1 MKNKKKAGLDKWKL
15 YKNLLDVVHIAKQ
28 ADIEL
33 YDLCEHQGYTICYV
47 PIYHRNKIYRHF
59 EDATKLETTG
69 MLGYL
74 FRSLKKPARVL
85 GMVCAMILW
94 YGMSHMIYAIDIKGE
109 DDESRK
115 LVETTLQKMQ
125 VTPPFY
131 RKDISVLKSDLKKQL
146 ENKIAWLE
154 IEQRG
159 SRYRISYTPKEF
171 AHIEELSHDELI
183 AKQDGVIQRF
193 DVLHGNKLH
202 KVNEFV
208 HKGDVLVSN
217 VIDTSGNTK
226 QELYVKGRVFA
237 YTWKDVVVEM
247 KDDKMP
253 KGFQYFTLL
262 FRARNEV
269 SELMRK
275 DDRIYSENILQFFKE
290 VGKIKMV
297 IHYTL
302 IQDITTP

>member
-1 MKNKKKAGLDKWKL
+1 MKNKKTGLDKWKL
-15 YKNLLDVVHIAKQ
+15 YEDLLHVLNVAKQ

-33 YDLCEHQGYTICYV
+33 YDLSQHQGYTLCYA
-47 PIYHRNKIYRHF
+47 PIYHRNKIYRQF
-59 EDATKLETTG
+59 EEAKKLETTG

-85 GMVCAMILW
+85 GVICAILLW

-115 LVETTLQKMQ
+115 LIASTLQQMQ

-131 RKDISVLKSDLKKQL
+131 GKDISVLKSDLKKKL
-146 ENKIAWLE
+146 ENKVAWLE

-159 SRYRISYTPKEF
+159 SRYRIFYTPKEF
-171 AHIEELSHDELI
+171 AHIETLSSNELI
-183 AKQDGVIQRF
+183 ANQDGVIQRF
-193 DVLHGNKLH
+193 DVSHGNKLH

-217 VIDTSGNTK
+217 VIDTSGNAK
-226 QELYVKGRVFA
+226 EELFVKGRVFA
-237 YTWKDVVVEM
+237 YTWKDVTIEM
-247 KDDKMP
+247 LDDKMP

-262 FRARNEV
+262 FRARNEI
-269 SELMRK
+269 SEQMRK